1 MGLKI
6 FIHRIPTY
14 LGIDYQT
21 LRDELLAGSRLPSPS
36 FSVPKISH
44 LIQTCWLA
52 DPIERPSFTK
62 IKEQL
67 LQSCPVLSRDS
78 ENDTSYYLAILSDN
92 SMRDQYKK
100 IQESNPMFEYINGDD
115 NNEDSTDD
123 ETMVIASITSSTTLE
138 NEPNIDTHNAQVTN
152 NCVVLISSTQSQ
164 QNTVDNDIC
173 LSGKDVEK
181 EEEVEPLLKT
191 NCCQRELTKED
202 AFLSQLNIDH
212 NNYLQ
217 NVRTVHPQDITVL
230 VNENSLIL

>member
-1 MGLKI
+1 MGLKF

-36 FSVPKISH
+36 FSVHKISH

-92 SMRDQYKK
+92 SMRDQYKM
-100 IQESNPMFEYINGDD
+100 IQESNPMFECINGDD

-164 QNTVDNDIC
+164 QNTVDNEIC
-173 LSGKDVEK
+173 LSGKDVGK

-202 AFLSQLNIDH
+202 VFLPQLNIDH

-217 NVRTVHPQDITVL
+217 NVKTVPSQDITVL
-230 VNENSLIL
+230 VNESSITM